1 MNLQSFIDDML
12 AQLASYLP
20 GILGAL
26 IVLFIGWLIAR
37 GLQSLTV
44 MLLKRL
50 RWDERFQSKGLK
62 HSSRMIAKLI
72 YYIAMVMV
80 LLIVLEMLGVS
91 QVLDPLRSMLTE
103 FLAFLP
109 NLVAALLI
117 GIVGYIIASVAS
129 ELAGAASKLLE
140 RISSRLGL
148 SGDVDLVQLLRNLV
162 FLIVFI
168 PVLIAALDAL
178 EIEAISAPAKG
189 MLDQIF
195 AAVPQILAAA
205 IIIGLFYVGG
215 RYLMAILRDLLKGM
229 GTDNLAERLKL
240 DAIIG
245 KDQSLSALLSGI
257 AFFFLMFIGIITGV
271 ERLDFIQLTDTLNNL
286 LELSGQVFL
295 GLVILAIG
303 NYLASLAA
311 DALSKTEGSNFLSTL
326 ARFAILGVF
335 LAIALRTMGIA
346 NEIVNL
352 AFGLTLGAVAVAF
365 ALSFGLGGREAAGRH
380 TEYLLKQFRKEEED
394 TE

>member
-1 MNLQSFIDDML
+1 MNLQSFIDNML
-12 AQLASYLP
+12 AQLGNYLP
-20 GILGAL
+20 GIIGAL

-37 GLQSLTV
+37 GLQSLTK
-44 MLLKRL
+44 MLLKRIK
-50 RWDERFQSKGLK
+50 WDDRFKSKGMK
-62 HSSRMIAKLI
+62 NSSHMIARLI
-72 YYIAMVMV
+72 YYITMVMV

-117 GIVGYIIASVAS
+117 GIVGYIIASVAA

-140 RISSRLGL
+140 RVSGQLGL

-178 EIEAISAPAKG
+178 EIEAVSVPAKN

-195 AAVPQILAAA
+195 AAIPEILAAA

-229 GTDNLAERLKL
+229 GTDNLSERLKL
-240 DAIIG
+240 NAIIG
-245 KDQSLSALLSGI
+245 KDQSLSGLLAGI
-257 AFFFLMFIGIITGV
+257 AFFFLMFVGIITGV
-271 ERLDFIQLTDTLNNL
+271 ERLDFVQLTDILNNL
-286 LELSGQVFL
+286 LELTGQVFL
-295 GLVILAIG
+295 GLIILAVG

-311 DALSKTEGSNFLSTL
+311 DALSKGEGSNFLASL

-365 ALSFGLGGREAAGRH
+365 ALSFGLGGREAAGKH
-380 TEYLLKQFRKEEED
+380 MEYLLKQFRGED
-394 TE
+394 EDA